1 MADKNYME
9 SLLTSSKNICE
20 ILFHGTIESSTK
32 KINDSMNQSLFN
44 ALNVQNE
51 IYNKMATYG
60 WYTPDL
66 VQSKDIENTLHK
78 VATN

>member
-9 SLLTSSKNICE
+9 SLLTASKNICE
-20 ILFHGTIESSTK
+20 ILFHGTIESSTE
-32 KINDSMNQSLFN
+32 KINNSMNQSLFN

-60 WYTPDL
+60 WYTPD
-66 VQSKDIENTLHK
+66 VVPTKDIENTLQK
-78 VATN
+78 VAAN